1 NSLNTV
7 LGFSESDIFDRK
19 MKKINHS
26 GKVMLNLVTNMLD
39 VQKFEEAKF
48 SLNKTFCKI
57 SEVVEEARQQVSL
70 LFQEKS
76 LSFKISIQY
85 DYTLNCDWEIMV
97 RVFVNLLSNAA
108 KYSKPGRNVSLLV
121 AEGKQDGFLQASVI
135 DEGMGI
141 PQAELLHV
149 FDKYWQGD
157 AKMSG
162 KVAST
167 GLGLTFCKL
176 AVEAHNGNIAVKSTE
191 GKGSSFIISLPAEEV
206 VAAPGLE
213 ISSDHHSANTLID
226 VEIPKIKVYA
236 SQLKEKEV
244 YQVGEII
251 KLLDEMAAD
260 GIESD
265 WKKAVESAVRQG
277 DSQRYSNLLS
287 EVLSS

>member
-1 NSLNTV
+1 
-7 LGFSESDIFDRK
+7 
-19 MKKINHS
+19 M
-26 GKVMLNLVTNMLD
+26 
-39 VQKFEEAKF
+39 
-48 SLNKTFCKI
+48 
-57 SEVVEEARQQVSL
+57 
-70 LFQEKS
+70 
-76 LSFKISIQY
+76 SFKISIQY
-85 DYTLNCDWEIMV
+85 DYALNCDWEIMV

-141 PQAELLHV
+141 PEAEISHV

-191 GKGSSFIISLPAEEV
+191 GKGTSFIISLPVEEV

-213 ISSDHHSANTLID
+213 ISSDRHSADTLID
-226 VEIPKIKVYA
+226 VEIPKIKLYA

-251 KLLDEMAAD
+251 RLLDEMTAD

-277 DSQRYSNLLS
+277 DSDRFSNLLS
-287 EVLSS
+287 EVLRS